1 MSTKTAYSSRKYIIN
16 ISILIVGFIFIC
28 RLFFLQIIDDS
39 YKISANSNALRP
51 ITEFPARGLVYDRN
65 GKILIYNEA
74 TYDLMVVPQ
83 RAIEVDTAQLC
94 TLLDITHDEY
104 ETRMK
109 KARKYSVY
117 APSIFDHEISKET
130 YGYLQEKMINFPGF
144 YVQPRTVRKYPL
156 SIAAH
161 TLGYIG
167 EAGPELIEKDSY
179 YKSGDYVGISGIE
192 KSYEKELRGTKGV
205 KIIMVDAFNREK
217 GSFQNGLY
225 DTVSKAGQDLYCTL
239 DADLQA
245 YGEELMANKRGSI
258 VAIEPSTG
266 EILALVSSPAYDPN
280 LLAGRDRSSNY
291 MKLLSDIK
299 EKPLYNR
306 ALMAQYPPGSTFKIL
321 DALIGQQLGVITEST
336 TFPCSLGFHMG
347 SINVKCHAHPSP
359 CDLSSAIQYSCNS
372 YFSYTFKA
380 IIDKSGFK
388 STREAFLNWRKMA
401 LSFGFGKKFDSDL
414 WSELSGN
421 LPTPE
426 HYDKLHGYN
435 KWKAL
440 SIISIGIGQGE
451 VLATPLQMA
460 NFTAILANKGFYYL
474 PHLVKGVGENKTL
487 DKKYTT
493 KLFADVDSSY
503 YDIILEGMHQVIE
516 AGTGTGAIIKGIEMA
531 GKTGTAQNPHGED
544 HSIFILIAPLDHP
557 KIVVSVVVENGGW
570 GATWAVPIA
579 SLIVEKYLNGTVERT
594 DLEKQ
599 MKEGKVTY

>member
-1 MSTKTAYSSRKYIIN
+1 MKTAYSGRKYIIN
-16 ISILIVGFIFIC
+16 ISIIIIGLIIIF
-28 RLFFLQIIDDS
+28 RLFYLQIIDDS
-39 YKISANSNALRP
+39 YKLSANSNALRP

-65 GKILIYNEA
+65 GKILVYNEA
-74 TYDLMVVPQ
+74 TYDLMVTPQ
-83 RAIEVDTAQLC
+83 RITEVDTAELC
-94 TLLDITHDEY
+94 KLLDITNEEY
-104 ETRMK
+104 EAQLK
-109 KARKYSVY
+109 KARKYSMY
-117 APSIFDHEISKET
+117 APSIFEREISKET
-130 YGYLQEKMINFPGF
+130 YGYIQEKLYKFPGF

-167 EAGPELIEKDSY
+167 EASQELIDADSY
-179 YKSGDYVGISGIE
+179 YKPGDYVGISGIE
-192 KSYEKELRGTKGV
+192 KSYEKELRGKKGV

-217 GSFQNGLY
+217 GSFQKGLY

-266 EILALVSSPAYDPN
+266 EILVLVSSPSYDPN
-280 LLAGRDRSSNY
+280 LLAGRERSVNY
-291 MKLLSDIK
+291 MDLLSDIK
-299 EKPLYNR
+299 EKPLFNR
-306 ALMAQYPPGSTFKIL
+306 ALMAQYPPGSTFKLL

-336 TFPCSLGFHMG
+336 RFPCSLGFHMG
-347 SINVKCHAHPSP
+347 SVNVKCHPHPSP
-359 CDLSSAIQYSCNS
+359 CDLSSSVQYSCNS
-372 YFSYTFKA
+372 FYSYTFKA

-401 LSFGFGKKFDSDL
+401 MSFGFGKKFEDDL
-414 WSELSGN
+414 WGDLGGN
-421 LPTPE
+421 LPTAE

-460 NFTAILANKGFYYL
+460 NFTAILANKGFYYI
-474 PHLVKGVGENKTL
+474 PHIVKGVGENKTL
-487 DKKYTT
+487 DEKYTT
-493 KLFADVDSSY
+493 KQMVEVDEKYFAIV
-503 YDIILEGMHQVIE
+503 LEGMHQVIE
-516 AGTGTGAIIKGIEMA
+516 AGTGTGAQIKGIELA
-531 GKTGTAQNPHGED
+531 GKTGTAQNPQGED
-544 HSIFILIAPLDHP
+544 HSIFILFGPIDDP

-579 SLIVEKYLNGTVERT
+579 SLIVEKYLNGEVTRT

-599 MKEGKVTY
+599 MKEGSVVY

>member
-1 MSTKTAYSSRKYIIN
+1 MSAKTTYGNRKYVIN
-16 ISILIVGFIFIC
+16 ISFFSIGLILIF
-28 RLFFLQIIDDS
+28 RLFFLQLLDDS
-39 YKISANSNALRP
+39 YKDSANSNALRR

-65 GKILIYNEA
+65 GKILVYNEA

-83 RAIEVDTAQLC
+83 RVTDVDTAELC
-94 TLLDITHDEY
+94 KLLDISHDEY
-104 ETRMK
+104 DAQLK
-109 KARKYSVY
+109 KACKYSVY
-117 APSIFDHEISKET
+117 APSIFEHEISKET
-130 YGYLQEKMINFPGF
+130 YGFIQEKLYKFPGF

-167 EAGPELIEKDSY
+167 EASPELIEKDSY
-179 YKSGDYVGISGIE
+179 YKPGDYVGISGIE
-192 KSYEKELRGTKGV
+192 KSYEKELRGIKGV

-225 DTVSKAGQDLYCTL
+225 DTVSKAGEDLYCTL
-239 DADLQA
+239 DAALQA

-266 EILALVSSPAYDPN
+266 EILALVSSPSYDPN
-280 LLAGRDRSSNY
+280 LLAGRERSENY
-291 MKLLSDIK
+291 MKLLLDTK
-299 EKPLYNR
+299 EKPLFNR
-306 ALMAQYPPGSTFKIL
+306 ALMAQYPPGSTFKLL
-321 DALIGQQLGVITEST
+321 DALIGQQLGVITKDT
-336 TFPCSLGFHMG
+336 RYPCSLGFHMG
-347 SINVKCHAHPSP
+347 SVNVKCHGHPSP
-359 CDLSSAIQYSCNS
+359 CELTSAIEYSCNS

-380 IIDKSGFK
+380 IIDKSGYK
-388 STREAFLNWRKMA
+388 STREAFLNWRKIA
-401 LSFGFGKKFDSDL
+401 LTFGFGKKLEDDL
-414 WSELSGN
+414 WGETSGN
-421 LPTPE
+421 IPTPE
-426 HYDKLHGYN
+426 YYDKLHGYN

-460 NFTAILANKGFYYL
+460 NFTAILANKGYYYT
-474 PHLVKGVGENKTL
+474 PHIVKGVGANKTL

-493 KLFADVDSSY
+493 KQMAGVDEKY
-503 YDIILEGMHQVIE
+503 FDIVLEGMHQVIE
-516 AGTGTGAIIKGIEMA
+516 SGTGTGAQIPGIEMA

-544 HSIFILIAPLDHP
+544 HSVFVLIAPLDTP

-579 SLIVEKYLNGTVERT
+579 SLIAEKYLNGEVKRS

-599 MKEGKVTY
+599 MKEGKVYY